1 MNNKNL
7 LWVCNECNVLMGI
20 DIRLSSNKLIGS
32 CVSCGVVVTLS
43 DVTFLNLDLVH
54 KFSSIIND
62 LFPIEY
68 RDYFRISWMSQKTVG
83 VIIELS
89 LSEIEDIFNY
99 DLKSRIEESIGD
111 QLKLNVT
118 TFFET

>member
-20 DIRLSSNKLIGS
+20 DIRLLNNKLIGS
-32 CVSCGVVVTLS
+32 CVSCGVVITLT
-43 DVTFLNLDLVH
+43 DVTFLDLDVVH
-54 KFSSIIND
+54 KFSSMIND

-89 LSEIEDIFNY
+89 LSEVEDIFDY
-99 DLKSRIEESIGD
+99 DLKSRIEETIGD

>member
-1 MNNKNL
+1 
-7 LWVCNECNVLMGI
+7 MGI
-20 DIRLSSNKLIGS
+20 DIRLSKNKLIGS
-32 CVSCGVVVTLS
+32 CVSCGVVVTLR
-43 DVTFLNLDLVH
+43 DVTFLDLDLVH
-54 KFSSIIND
+54 QFSSIIND

>member
-89 LSEIEDIFNY
+89 LSEVEEFFAYDI
-99 DLKSRIEESIGD
+99 KSRIEENIGD
-111 QLKLNVT
+111 QLNLNVT
-118 TFFET
+118 TFFES

>member
-20 DIRLSSNKLIGS
+20 DIRLFSNKLIGS

-43 DVTFLNLDLVH
+43 DVTFLDLDLVH

-89 LSEIEDIFNY
+89 LSEVEDIFDY
-99 DLKSRIEESIGD
+99 DLKSRIEETIGD

>member
-1 MNNKNL
+1 
-7 LWVCNECNVLMGI
+7 MGI
-20 DIRLSSNKLIGS
+20 DIRLLNNKLIGS
-32 CVSCGVVVTLS
+32 CVSCGVVIKLR
-43 DVTFLNLDLVH
+43 DVTFLDLDLVH

-68 RDYFRISWMSQKTVG
+68 HDYIRISWMSQKTVG

-89 LSEIEDIFNY
+89 LSEVEDIFDY
-99 DLKSRIEESIGD
+99 DLKSRIEETIGD

>member
-20 DIRLSSNKLIGS
+20 DIRLSSNKLIGL
-32 CVSCGVVVTLS
+32 CISCGVAVELS
-43 DVTFLNLDLVH
+43 DVTFLDLDLVH

-68 RDYFRISWMSQKTVG
+68 RDYFRISWMSKKTVG

-89 LSEIEDIFNY
+89 LAEVEDIFDY
-99 DLKSRIEESIGD
+99 DLKSTIEETIGD

>member
-32 CVSCGVVVTLS
+32 CVSCGVVVTLR
-43 DVTFLNLDLVH
+43 DVTFLDLDLVH

-89 LSEIEDIFNY
+89 LSEVEEFFDY
-99 DLKSRIEESIGD
+99 DLKSRIEETIGD

>member
-7 LWVCNECNVLMGI
+7 LWVCNECNVLMGV
-20 DIRLSSNKLIGS
+20 DIRLLNNKLIGS
-32 CVSCGVVVTLS
+32 CVSCGVVITLT
-43 DVTFLNLDLVH
+43 DVTFLDLDVVH
-54 KFSSIIND
+54 KFSSMIND

-89 LSEIEDIFNY
+89 LSEVEEIFDYDI
-99 DLKSRIEESIGD
+99 KSRIEENIGD
-111 QLKLNVT
+111 QLNLNVT
-118 TFFET
+118 TFFES

>member
-32 CVSCGVVVTLS
+32 CVSCGVVVTLR
-43 DVTFLNLDLVH
+43 DVTFLDLDLVH

-68 RDYFRISWMSQKTVG
+68 HDYFRISWMSQKTVG

-89 LSEIEDIFNY
+89 LSEVDEIFDY
-99 DLKSRIEESIGD
+99 DLKSTIEENIGD
-111 QLKLNVT
+111 QLNLNVT
-118 TFFET
+118 TFFES

>member
-20 DIRLSSNKLIGS
+20 DIRLSSNKLIGL
-32 CVSCGVVVTLS
+32 CISCGVAVELS
-43 DVTFLNLDLVH
+43 DVTFLDLDLVH

-89 LSEIEDIFNY
+89 LSEVEEIFDYDI
-99 DLKSRIEESIGD
+99 KSRIEENIGD
-111 QLKLNVT
+111 QLNLNVT
-118 TFFET
+118 TFFES

>member
-32 CVSCGVVVTLS
+32 CVSCGVVVTLH

-89 LSEIEDIFNY
+89 LSEVEEIFDYDI
-99 DLKSRIEESIGD
+99 KSRIEENIGD
-111 QLKLNVT
+111 QLNLNVT
-118 TFFET
+118 TFFES

>member
-20 DIRLSSNKLIGS
+20 DIRLSSNKLIGL
-32 CVSCGVVVTLS
+32 CISCGVAVELS
-43 DVTFLNLDLVH
+43 DVTFLDLDLVH

-62 LFPIEY
+62 LFPIEF

-89 LSEIEDIFNY
+89 HSEVEDIFDY
-99 DLKSRIEESIGD
+99 DLKSTIEETIGD